1 MPPETRSAL
10 AALALTAALSLSL
23 AGCEDNGGDQIIGVG
38 GGGPGPAEAEILE
51 IVEGDLQNGRTLEVL
66 PLPLTVAASDSRGE
80 PVEEATVRWEVS
92 GGVGTLSAVETLT
105 DVLGEAD
112 VLLTLGPLLG
122 VTQVRATVA
131 GADAPAVEFTVFT
144 TVVQVSILIDS
155 FEGPFGEDSVQVVVG
170 DTIEWVNRDGL
181 QHGVLST
188 VEPPGGAPFNSNRL
202 RNSERFRFVPKAEGL
217 WQYID
222 PFAPDSTPPVGKI
235 HAVLRTTVGSL
246 KVVTSTTGS
255 NIDPLYA
262 VTVDGQFSSSI
273 GPSDDVT
280 FPSLTSLDHVV
291 RLLEVDLN
299 CQVQGD
305 NPRIVTVR
313 ADETVETTF
322 DVTCE

>member
-51 IVEGDLQNGRTLEVL
+51 IVEGDLQNGRT
-66 PLPLTVAASDSRGE
+66 
-80 PVEEATVRWEVS
+80 VS